1 MHVNLLSHLESSCL
15 LFEEPATA
23 VPRAD
28 RAPLSLLI
36 DESDEQVMGPDS
48 TPHTVRVE
56 NLDFAL
62 RSISKR
68 TAFYGERLWPRKVN
82 SQ

>member
-1 MHVNLLSHLESSCL
+1 L

-36 DESDEQVMGPDS
+36 DESDEQVMGS
-48 TPHTVRVE
+48 RQYAVYGEVE
-56 NLDFAL
+56 NL
-62 RSISKR
+62 IS
-68 TAFYGERLWPRKVN
+68 F
-82 SQ
+82 